1 MTMRNPINKFN
12 WPAGLLALGGVC
24 AFLVVALSGTTPPS
38 LRWAVVV
45 IVLIGA
51 ASLLVG
57 LGTLAVWAVQALL
70 QWIKESQSRSQK
82 TVRIAV
88 TSVLLLVVTPF
99 AGMYVFA
106 PIVMLPVIFIQ
117 AL

>member
-1 MTMRNPINKFN
+1 MVMRNPINKFN
-12 WPAGLLALGGVC
+12 WPAWLLALGGVC
-24 AFLVVALSGTTPPS
+24 TILVLALSGTTAPA
-38 LRWAVVV
+38 LRWVIVV

-57 LGTLAVWAVQALL
+57 LGTLGVWAVQALV
-70 QWIKESQSRSQK
+70 QWIKAAKSRGEKSF
-82 TVRIAV
+82 RIAA
-88 TSVLLLVVTPF
+88 TSVLLIVVTPF